1 MGRTT
6 GWTRIRRLLA
16 PLGVLAVGGLMVGAT
31 LGAPDRG
38 RAPGVAGTDTRPA
51 VAMVSAE
58 RELTQ
63 EEMVLRGREL
73 VLQMSCGTCHGG
85 MDDPSAEG
93 WLAGVMS
100 PAQEFPIGACASE
113 PGAEPCWI
121 TRPRNLTPDNTTGL
135 GRFSE
140 RQIFNAIRYG
150 LRPGETADQEIT
162 SNVPGEGNFP
172 ISPKYLAPPM
182 PWPAFRHMAD
192 EDIWAIAAYLK
203 HGLKPVNNRVQ
214 DSDGPLDF
222 WESTYAESGHGPMP
236 AEAFPQA
243 SEVMPAAGSVDMDQ
257 LLLGRELVISTGCG
271 DCHGGMTDPAAAGF
285 LAGAHGPGL
294 EFPVGPCLEDP
305 EAPCFMQRPRN
316 LTPDAETGLGDRTPR
331 QIFNALRYGLRPA
344 STPDMEISGD
354 ALPDNPDFLGPGMPW
369 IHWRHWSDQ
378 ELWAVVTYLR
388 NGVKPVRNVVPDS
401 DIPDDLWADFYSGP
415 ITGDHPAPPFP
426 TANEVGG

>member
-1 MGRTT
+1 
-6 GWTRIRRLLA
+6 
-16 PLGVLAVGGLMVGAT
+16 
-31 LGAPDRG
+31 
-38 RAPGVAGTDTRPA
+38 
-51 VAMVSAE
+51 MVSAE

-73 VLQMSCGTCHGG
+73 VLQRACGTCHGG

-192 EDIWAIAAYLK
+192 EDI
-203 HGLKPVNNRVQ
+203 
-214 DSDGPLDF
+214 
-222 WESTYAESGHGPMP
+222 
-236 AEAFPQA
+236 
-243 SEVMPAAGSVDMDQ
+243 
-257 LLLGRELVISTGCG
+257 
-271 DCHGGMTDPAAAGF
+271 
-285 LAGAHGPGL
+285 
-294 EFPVGPCLEDP
+294 
-305 EAPCFMQRPRN
+305 
-316 LTPDAETGLGDRTPR
+316 
-331 QIFNALRYGLRPA
+331 
-344 STPDMEISGD
+344 
-354 ALPDNPDFLGPGMPW
+354 
-369 IHWRHWSDQ
+369 
-378 ELWAVVTYLR
+378 
-388 NGVKPVRNVVPDS
+388 
-401 DIPDDLWADFYSGP
+401 SGP
-415 ITGDHPAPPFP
+415 SPPI
-426 TANEVGG
+426 